1 MNKGYHL
8 VRFLLLLL
16 IVLSLFVFVYWFFAK
31 INILDVYYYRIDV
44 FGNNE
49 KVDFYR
55 YEIEPVLDFL
65 KISVNM
71 VLLCSVSLMLVCVYA
86 FYKSK

>member
-49 KVDFYR
+49 KVDFPITILSDVTLQAK
-55 YEIEPVLDFL
+55 YEIQKFSGSP
-65 KISVNM
+65 
-71 VLLCSVSLMLVCVYA
+71 VCV
-86 FYKSK
+86 

>member
-1 MNKGYHL
+1 MNKGYHIA
-8 VRFLLLLL
+8 RFLLLLL

-49 KVDFYR
+49 KVDF
-55 YEIEPVLDFL
+55 IDT
-65 KISVNM
+65 K
-71 VLLCSVSLMLVCVYA
+71 
-86 FYKSK
+86 